1 MSTAAVPPPEGRG
14 ETHGLIDAITHLCGS
29 LGRHIHALSSLAGV
43 EAKEA
48 AGVYLRVA
56 IAVAAGLL
64 LGLFAYL
71 LLLLSIA
78 FLLALSG
85 VSWLWI
91 TLGLGLLHVGGVAA
105 CYVFIRGQVR
115 KPVFATTQEELRK
128 DFASLK
134 SFRL

>member
-1 MSTAAVPPPEGRG
+1 MSAAAVPPPEGRG

-48 AGVYLRVA
+48 AGVYLRVLV
-56 IAVAAGLL
+56 AVVAGLVL
-64 LGLFAYL
+64 AVFAYL
-71 LLLLSIA
+71 LILLFVA
-78 FLLALSG
+78 FLLALLG

-91 TLGLGLLHVGGVAA
+91 TLGLGLLHVGGIIG

-115 KPVFATTQEELRK
+115 KPVFAITQEELRK
-128 DFASLK
+128 DFASMK

>member
-14 ETHGLIDAITHLCGS
+14 ESHGLIDAITHLCGS
-29 LGRHIHALSSLAGV
+29 LGRHVHALSSLAGV

-78 FLLALSG
+78 FLLALLG

-105 CYVFIRGQVR
+105 CYVFIRGQVS